1 MDPALETQN
10 VWIHQNDPPENEPIT
25 CPSGYFMAT
34 FEDDDV
40 CFFSMWDMDSL
51 PGRVQKTPLWPRIK
65 SLLVSCFMP
74 QGSSHLVD
82 PTWDVNTNLVFNGKS
97 YWSCRSFFRG
107 FLPERSGSLSVG
119 ILIIRYHPSHMC
131 CTWLV
136 HDSGTHLL
144 MEEILHHLGC
154 IKPCNNGINYF
165 STGEGFLPYSI
176 SLTWITQDQKNAIS
190 SISLLFTTVHCPEKK
205 HYQKHFPT

>member
-40 CFFSMWDMDSL
+40 CFFFHVDMDSL

-97 YWSCRSFFRG
+97 YWSWSFF
-107 FLPERSGSLSVG
+107 FPG
-119 ILIIRYHPSHMC
+119 ISTREIRKSFCGDLNHP
-131 CTWLV
+131 
-136 HDSGTHLL
+136 
-144 MEEILHHLGC
+144 
-154 IKPCNNGINYF
+154 
-165 STGEGFLPYSI
+165 
-176 SLTWITQDQKNAIS
+176 IS
-190 SISLLFTTVHCPEKK
+190 SVTHVLYLIGTWFWNASVDGRNPAPPGMYKTV
-205 HYQKHFPT
+205 